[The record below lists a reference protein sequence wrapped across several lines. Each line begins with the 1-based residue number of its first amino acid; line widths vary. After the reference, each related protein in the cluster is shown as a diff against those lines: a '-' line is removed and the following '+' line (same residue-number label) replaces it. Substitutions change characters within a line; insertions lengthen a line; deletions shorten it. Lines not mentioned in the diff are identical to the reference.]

1 MLETI
6 TQLVV
11 ELEHG
16 NTVQHR
22 RDMEAYQA
30 YKRKDRVA
38 RILMP
43 SNMRNDLMLHFEKH
57 CSTLVVWEAVKVQY
71 GGTLTTRLRQLTFK
85 FDAYKKQSNHTMR

>member
-6 TQLVV
+6 TQSMAKLK
-11 ELEHG
+11 HG

-38 RILMP
+38 HILLL
-43 SNMRNDLMLHFEKH
+43 SVMRNDIML
-57 CSTLVVWEAVKVQY
+57 CL
-71 GGTLTTRLRQLTFK
+71 
-85 FDAYKKQSNHTMR
+85 